1 MHQRCTLRSQ
11 PRKYRRGLDLICE
24 ALRVPKKR
32 SAFHLHTGGRFRT
45 VLRSAVLDRGSFL
58 PSYTSDR
65 FATHW
70 QSFHLHIAKSGSNAS
85 RTFFSPRFKESS
97 RLLNMPPIRNRN
109 SNLEYATTSRR
120 TPIAPHK
127 GDKPNV
133 LRNQKTQVKIEVSA
147 GRALA
152 IDRPHKAKNEARA
165 SWRRDGTRSR
175 AMRKH

>member
-11 PRKYRRGLDLICE
+11 PRKHRRGLDLICE

-109 SNLEYATTSRR
+109 SNLEYATNQQAHADCATKRR
-120 TPIAPHK
+120 QTQRAKRK
-127 GDKPNV
+127 GEDRSK
-133 LRNQKTQVKIEVSA
+133 RWTGVS
-147 GRALA
+147 
-152 IDRPHKAKNEARA
+152 H
-165 SWRRDGTRSR
+165 
-175 AMRKH
+175 

>member
-11 PRKYRRGLDLICE
+11 PRKHRRGLDLICE

-58 PSYTSDR
+58 PRYTSDR

-109 SNLEYATTSRR
+109 SNLEYATNQQAHADCATQRR
-120 TPIAPHK
+120 QTQCAPESK
-127 GDKPNV
+127 DTGEDRSK
-133 LRNQKTQVKIEVSA
+133 RWTGVS
-147 GRALA
+147 
-152 IDRPHKAKNEARA
+152 H
-165 SWRRDGTRSR
+165 
-175 AMRKH
+175 